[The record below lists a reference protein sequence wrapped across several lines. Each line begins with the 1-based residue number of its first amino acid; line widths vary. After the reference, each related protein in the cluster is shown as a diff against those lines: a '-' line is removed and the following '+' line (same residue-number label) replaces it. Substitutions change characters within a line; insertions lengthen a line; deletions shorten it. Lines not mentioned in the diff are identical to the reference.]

1 MSQTQANDA
10 ETVRGAIGKR
20 DHEVIVVG
28 GGPTG
33 LMLAGELALAGV
45 DVAIIERRES
55 QHLAG
60 MRAGGLHMRTM
71 EILDQRGIGDRFA
84 AIGERHPFAHF
95 HGALLDLTDFPTRR
109 NYFVTLPQNHIER
122 LLAEWVGELGVPV
135 YRGRDVV
142 GITQEA
148 DEVAVKTAG
157 GQTLTADYVVGCD
170 GARSAV
176 RKASGIA
183 FVGTEPTKS
192 WLIAEAEWTQEPE
205 WGFRQG
211 PDGTY
216 ALGKMEDPGLVR
228 IVLTEAELS
237 DGRDPSLDEVKTLL
251 IAIYGSD
258 FGIRNPVWISRFTD
272 RCRQA
277 AAYRDRRVLLAGD
290 AAHMHPPQGGQG
302 LNIGVQDAV
311 NLGWK
316 LAQVVKGSSSHALLD
331 TYHAERH
338 PVGARV
344 LLNAMADVA
353 LQRPD
358 ERTKAAVA
366 LVSEFAMMDG
376 PRRQIVGERSGLSV
390 HYDLGQGDPLLGRRM
405 PDLDLET
412 DAGAATAFDFL
423 HQARPVLFEFADGR
437 TDLTG
442 WSDRVERVTA
452 TASAKW
458 ELPVLGVVDAPAAV
472 LVRPDGHVA
481 WTGDSRGEG
490 LASAL
495 TLWCGEPGLGTSA

>member
-1 MSQTQANDA
+1 
-10 ETVRGAIGKR
+10 
-20 DHEVIVVG
+20 
-28 GGPTG
+28 
-33 LMLAGELALAGV
+33 
-45 DVAIIERRES
+45 
-55 QHLAG
+55 
-60 MRAGGLHMRTM
+60 
-71 EILDQRGIGDRFA
+71 
-84 AIGERHPFAHF
+84 
-95 HGALLDLTDFPTRR
+95 
-109 NYFVTLPQNHIER
+109 
-122 LLAEWVGELGVPV
+122 
-135 YRGRDVV
+135 
-142 GITQEA
+142 
-148 DEVAVKTAG
+148 
-157 GQTLTADYVVGCD
+157 
-170 GARSAV
+170 
-176 RKASGIA
+176 
-183 FVGTEPTKS
+183 
-192 WLIAEAEWTQEPE
+192 
-205 WGFRQG
+205 
-211 PDGTY
+211 
-216 ALGKMEDPGLVR
+216 
-228 IVLTEAELS
+228 
-237 DGRDPSLDEVKTLL
+237 
-251 IAIYGSD
+251 
-258 FGIRNPVWISRFTD
+258 
-272 RCRQA
+272 
-277 AAYRDRRVLLAGD
+277 
-290 AAHMHPPQGGQG
+290 
-302 LNIGVQDAV
+302 
-311 NLGWK
+311 
-316 LAQVVKGSSSHALLD
+316 
-331 TYHAERH
+331 
-338 PVGARV
+338 VGARV